1 MRRQFYKKQ
10 MFIVV
15 MMVMVSLFIMA
26 CPVRPPAPDVKVD
39 PILQSK
45 AAYADALKIY
55 YENASTYK
63 AYFRVADE
71 ATQAKWRQDI
81 SPIFADAKDA
91 LDMWKY
97 FNDNGLLPDDQTTS
111 DWKIA
116 KTEFLIKLNSMGA
129 K

>member
-1 MRRQFYKKQ
+1 MGRQFYKKQ
-10 MFIVV
+10 IFIV
-15 MMVMVSLFIMA
+15 MMVVVSLFIMA

-71 ATQAKWRQDI
+71 ATQVKWRQNI

-111 DWKIA
+111 DWKAA
-116 KTEFLIKLNSMGA
+116 KTEFLIKLNSIGA